1 MKPPS
6 GPMSNTFFC
15 PSTKIP
21 LGGGQITQKQTKR
34 IGGTFYR
41 YSFSIFSTSSR
52 PVNTWAPGCFIC
64 YALAAFLKTAINFV
78 CLHFGPFSIL
88 SLVFG
93 KGSSQW
99 TRCIGETGN
108 CGRQNCNLGN
118 ALGTELGTGLAWEL
132 GTGQG
137 TANQWA
143 FQLQCIYALG
153 TPSIKINW
161 PNIWAANGPTPSLKP
176 CSTLRCFGGES

>member
-78 CLHFGPFSIL
+78 RLHFGPFSIL

-132 GTGQG
+132 GTGH
-137 TANQWA
+137 WA
-143 FQLQCIYALG
+143 LQTSEL
-153 TPSIKINW
+153 SN
-161 PNIWAANGPTPSLKP
+161 
-176 CSTLRCFGGES
+176 CSVFMHWEPLL